1 MTMPKLNS
9 TAVAFAAGSGGG
21 LATILTVWFCGLI
34 GLTAA
39 FGVAIKPPLAPAIIY
54 NMVVWGGIFGFLFLL
69 PVLRGSIL
77 LRGLLFGLAPSIVK
91 CVIVFPLKDQAGML
105 GMQLGLLT
113 PVFVLIFNSVWGIVT
128 AWLFVRARG
137 E

>member
-1 MTMPKLNS
+1 MNKLNS
-9 TAVAFAAGSGGG
+9 IAVAFAAGSGGG

-34 GLTAA
+34 GLTTA
-39 FGVAIKPPLAPAIIY
+39 FGVAIRPPLASAIIY

-69 PVLRGSIL
+69 PFMRGSIL
-77 LRGLLFGLAPSIVK
+77 QRGLLFGLAPSIVK

-105 GMQLGLLT
+105 GMQLGTLT
-113 PVFVLIFNSVWGIVT
+113 PVFVLIFNSVWGVVT

-137 E
+137 D